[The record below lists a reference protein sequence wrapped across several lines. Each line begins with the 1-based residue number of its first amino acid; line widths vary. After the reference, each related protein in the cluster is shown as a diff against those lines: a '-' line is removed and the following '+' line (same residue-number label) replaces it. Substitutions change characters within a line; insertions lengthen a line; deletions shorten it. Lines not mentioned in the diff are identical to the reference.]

1 MLYKGILMKKAM
13 PLPEPWSE
21 TENAPHS
28 TALPGARDVHLSQAA
43 APAAAATEGRPSPAA
58 SDGVPTGPD
67 AACHEEQTAAS
78 AKMAD
83 IPLPGEDFSL
93 KEEPRRPASDTAPAP
108 ACPGQGQCP
117 LARIPESAWKEIFR
131 RPFRRRH
138 PVIFWGIVLLV
149 LAGLAAA
156 LLLDE
161 DDLGGERIAL
171 LEVRGPISDVRP
183 HLEWLD
189 KVAANPDVKGLLVRV
204 DSPGGSAAASQELYE
219 AIAALGKRI
228 PVAVSMGGTAAS
240 GGLMVSMAGKR
251 IFANAATVTGSIG
264 VRMDIPQIRQLLD
277 KIGVGQETL
286 TTGPYKDAGSML
298 RPLTREERE
307 YFEGL
312 LKDMHDI
319 FVGIVAQARDM
330 PQAKAAELAS
340 GKVFTGREALRLGL
354 VDELGTLSDARRW
367 LAEQCHV
374 PASRKLLQRPREDK
388 WWQQPLQSLFQS
400 LLRLETAASGTSP
413 AVLYQM

>member
-43 APAAAATEGRPSPAA
+43 APAAAATEGTPSPAA

-93 KEEPRRPASDTAPAP
+93 KEEPRRPASDTAPAA
-108 ACPGQGQCP
+108 ACPGQAQCP
-117 LARIPESAWKEIFR
+117 LASIPESAWKELFR

-138 PVIFWGIVLLV
+138 PLIFWGIVLLV

-161 DDLGGERIAL
+161 EDLGGERIAL
-171 LEVRGPISDVRP
+171 LEVRGPISDVRA

-189 KVAANPDVKGLLVRV
+189 KLAANPDVKGLLVRV

-219 AIAALGKRI
+219 AIAALGKSM

-319 FVGIVAQARDM
+319 FTGIVAAARDM
-330 PQAKAAELAS
+330 PQAKVAELAS

-367 LAEQCHV
+367 LAEQCHI

-400 LLRLETAASGTSP
+400 LLRLDTAASGTSP

>member
-1 MLYKGILMKKAM
+1 MKKAM

-21 TENAPHS
+21 PENAPHS
-28 TALPGARDVHLSQAA
+28 TALPGAQDVLLPRDA
-43 APAAAATEGRPSPAA
+43 APAGTEAATPRPTHRPIDDA
-58 SDGVPTGPD
+58 GTD
-67 AACHEEQTAAS
+67 AACRTASVS
-78 AKMAD
+78 APD
-83 IPLPGEDFSL
+83 GPPPIPLPGEDFSL
-93 KEEPRRPASDTAPAP
+93 EEEPRRAGTEAAPAA
-108 ACPGQGQCP
+108 ACPGQAQCP
-117 LARIPESAWKEIFR
+117 LARIPESAWKELFR

-149 LAGLAAA
+149 LAGLVFA

-161 DDLGGERIAL
+161 DDLAGERLAL
-171 LEVRGPISDVRP
+171 LEIRGPINDVRP
-183 HLEWLD
+183 HLEWLG
-189 KVAANPDVKGLLVRV
+189 KVAADPDVKGLLVRV

-219 AIAALGKRI
+219 AVAALGKRM
-228 PVAVSMGGTAAS
+228 PVAVSMGSVAAS

-286 TTGPYKDAGSML
+286 TTGPFKDAGSML

-319 FVGIVAQARDM
+319 FVAIIAEARDM
-330 PQAKAAELAS
+330 PRAKVAELAS

-354 VDELGTLSDARRW
+354 VDELGTVSDARRW
-367 LAEQCHV
+367 LAGQCGV
-374 PASRKLLQRPREDK
+374 PADRKLMQRPREDA
-388 WWQQPLQSLFQS
+388 WWRQPLQSLWQA
-400 LLRLETAASGTSP
+400 LLGPDATAAGTSP
-413 AVLYQM
+413 AFLYQM

>member
-1 MLYKGILMKKAM
+1 MKKVM

-21 TENAPHS
+21 PENMPHS
-28 TALPGARDVHLSQAA
+28 TALPGARDVLLTQGTPPDADAAETTPPPRPTEHQAGPVMADARPDGA
-43 APAAAATEGRPSPAA
+43 APAA
-58 SDGVPTGPD
+58 DGPPP
-67 AACHEEQTAAS
+67 
-78 AKMAD
+78 
-83 IPLPGEDFSL
+83 IPLPGESFSL
-93 KEEPRRPASDTAPAP
+93 EEEPRRGGKAAPAAD
-108 ACPGQGQCP
+108 ACPGQAQCP
-117 LARIPESAWKEIFR
+117 LARIPESAWKELFR

-138 PVIFWGIVLLV
+138 PVIFWGIVLLA
-149 LAGLAAA
+149 LAGLAAF

-161 DDLGGERIAL
+161 DDLAGERLAL
-171 LEVRGPISDVRP
+171 LEIRGTITDVRP
-183 HLEWLD
+183 HLDWL
-189 KVAANPDVKGLLVRV
+189 AELSGNPDVKGLLVRV

-219 AIAALGKRI
+219 AVAALGRRM
-228 PVAVSMGGTAAS
+228 PVAVSMGSVAAS

-264 VRMDIPQIRQLLD
+264 VRMDIPQIRQLMD

-319 FVGIVAQARDM
+319 FVGIIAEARNM
-330 PQAKAAELAS
+330 PQARVRELAT

-354 VDELGTLSDARRW
+354 VDELGTADAARRW
-367 LAEQCHV
+367 LAGECGV
-374 PASRKLLQRPREDK
+374 PVERKLLQRPREDA
-388 WWQQPLQSLFQS
+388 WWRQPLQSLWRM
-400 LLRLETAASGTSP
+400 LLRPDAAADDAGP
-413 AVLYQM
+413 AFLYRM

>member
-1 MLYKGILMKKAM
+1 MNPKGTQMKKAT

-21 TENAPHS
+21 TETPPHS
-28 TALPGARDVHLSQAA
+28 TALPGARDVLLPRDPAS
-43 APAAAATEGRPSPAA
+43 PAAAKDDTSCPPSAAVDMSVTPEGTSREAQAPATE
-58 SDGVPTGPD
+58 
-67 AACHEEQTAAS
+67 
-78 AKMAD
+78 KLAD
-83 IPLPGEDFSL
+83 IPLPGENFL
-93 KEEPRRPASDTAPAP
+93 LEEEPKRNDTGTTA
-108 ACPGQGQCP
+108 ACPGQAQCP
-117 LARIPESAWKEIFR
+117 LARIPESAWKELFR

-149 LAGLAAA
+149 LAGLASA

-161 DDLGGERIAL
+161 DDFVGDRIAL

-183 HLEWLD
+183 HLDWLD
-189 KVAANPDVKGLLVRV
+189 RLAANPDVKGLLVRV

-219 AIAALGKRI
+219 ALAALGKRI
-228 PVAVSMGGTAAS
+228 PVAVSMGSTAAS

-307 YFEGL
+307 YFEAL

-319 FVGIVAQARDM
+319 FVAIVAEARNM
-330 PQAKAAELAS
+330 PRAKAAELAS

-354 VDELGTLSDARRW
+354 VDELGTVGDARRW
-367 LAEQCHV
+367 LAEQCRV
-374 PASRKLLQRPREDK
+374 PATRKLLQRPREDK
-388 WWQQPLQSLFQS
+388 WWRQPLQSLLQT
-400 LLRLETAASGTSP
+400 LLHLDTAAAGNSP
-413 AVLYQM
+413 AFLYQM

>member
-1 MLYKGILMKKAM
+1 MKKAM

-21 TENAPHS
+21 NDNAPHS
-28 TALPGARDVHLSQAA
+28 TALPGARDVLLSRG
-43 APAAAATEGRPSPAA
+43 PASSPAAATEEAPSPAA
-58 SDGVPTGPD
+58 SSAAPSATTHAVPRD
-67 AACHEEQTAAS
+67 EETPAS
-78 AKMAD
+78 QKLAD
-83 IPLPGEDFSL
+83 IPLPGENFSP
-93 KEEPRRPASDTAPAP
+93 EEGPQRAGTSVPPTAP
-108 ACPGQGQCP
+108 CPGQGQCP

-354 VDELGTLSDARRW
+354 VDELGTASDARRW

-374 PASRKLLQRPREDK
+374 PATRKLLRRPREDN
-388 WWQQPLQSLFQS
+388 WWRQSLQSLLQS
-400 LLRLETAASGTSP
+400 LLHLDTAAAGAGP
-413 AVLYQM
+413 AFLYQM

>member
-1 MLYKGILMKKAM
+1 MKKAM

-21 TENAPHS
+21 NDNAPHS
-28 TALPGARDVHLSQAA
+28 TALPGARDVLLSRG
-43 APAAAATEGRPSPAA
+43 PASSPAAATEEAPSPAA
-58 SDGVPTGPD
+58 SSAAPSATTDAVPRD
-67 AACHEEQTAAS
+67 EETPAS
-78 AKMAD
+78 QKLAD
-83 IPLPGEDFSL
+83 IPLPGENFSP
-93 KEEPRRPASDTAPAP
+93 EEGPQRAGTSVPPTAP
-108 ACPGQGQCP
+108 CPGQGQCP

-354 VDELGTLSDARRW
+354 VDELGTASDARRW

-374 PASRKLLQRPREDK
+374 PATRKLLRRPREDN
-388 WWQQPLQSLFQS
+388 WWRQSLQSLLQS
-400 LLRLETAASGTSP
+400 LLHLDTAAAGAGP
-413 AVLYQM
+413 AFLYQM